1 MTAAVQ
7 GAVIDGKG
15 HRSSGGQGEIV
26 MRMPHVKGSS
36 VSPLL
41 FAATLAVL
49 GAVRPAEAQFT
60 WNGGGTTDNFTDA
73 ANWLGGVAPTT
84 NGTFIFDGSTR
95 LSPNNNLTLTGADNT
110 LTFAASAGAFAVGGG
125 AIRMGTVTNSS
136 SNPQTLNVSLRLNGT
151 RTINTGTAG
160 MTLSVLPLSTGASA
174 RNMTKTGSGDLTL
187 TFASTYALMNYAV
200 NAGRL
205 VINNA
210 AGTFSQGAT
219 TTLAAGTEL
228 VLAQPAT
235 ANFTAAITG
244 AGLVR
249 KTGAG
254 SSTFSGPNAYTGGTL
269 VQNGILTYAS
279 DFTMSGSNGFALT
292 NAASPVRGTDY
303 GAMNVS
309 AGTLTYGGSLALTLG
324 GLLPASTTYD
334 LFNFSGGSQAG
345 SFSSVAITGSYSTPL
360 TNAGGGVWT
369 GSQGDATFT
378 FTESTGDLAVTIV
391 PEPTSC
397 LALAASVGLGVV
409 MLRRRTTAE

>member
-1 MTAAVQ
+1 
-7 GAVIDGKG
+7 
-15 HRSSGGQGEIV
+15 

-60 WNGGGTTDNFTDA
+60 WNGGGTTDNFNDA

-136 SNPQTLNVSLRLNGT
+136 SNPQTLNVSLRLNGG
-151 RTINTGTAG
+151 RTINTGSAG
-160 MTLSVLPLSTGASA
+160 VSLGVLPLSTGAQ
-174 RNMTKTGSGDLTL
+174 RPLTKTGSGDLTL
-187 TFASTYALMNYAV
+187 TFASSGTGISYTV
-200 NAGRL
+200 STGRL
-205 VINNA
+205 VVNNA

-254 SSTFSGPNAYTGGTL
+254 SSTFSGLNNYTGGTL

-279 DFTMSGSNGFALT
+279 DFAMSGANGFTLT

-303 GAMNVS
+303 GASDVS
-309 AGTLTYGGSLALTLG
+309 SGTLTYGGSLALTLG

-409 MLRRRTTAE
+409 MLRRRTTAA

>member
-1 MTAAVQ
+1 
-7 GAVIDGKG
+7 
-15 HRSSGGQGEIV
+15 

-60 WNGGGTTDNFTDA
+60 WNGGGTTDNFNDA

-136 SNPQTLNVSLRLNGT
+136 SNPQTLNVSLRLNGG
-151 RTINTGTAG
+151 RTINTGSAG
-160 MTLSVLPLSTGASA
+160 VSLGVLPLSTGAQ
-174 RNMTKTGSGDLTL
+174 RPLTKTGSGDLTL
-187 TFASTYALMNYAV
+187 TFASSGTGISYTV
-200 NAGRL
+200 STGRL

-269 VQNGILTYAS
+269 VQNGILTYGAN
-279 DFTMSGSNGFALT
+279 FTMSGANGFTLT

-303 GAMNVS
+303 GASDVS
-309 AGTLTYGGSLALTLG
+309 SGTLTYGGSLALTLG

>member
-60 WNGGGTTDNFTDA
+60 WNGGGTTDNFNDA

-136 SNPQTLNVSLRLNGT
+136 SNPQTLNVSLRLNGG
-151 RTINTGTAG
+151 RTINTGSAG
-160 MTLSVLPLSTGASA
+160 VSLGVLPLSTGAQ
-174 RNMTKTGSGDLTL
+174 RPLTKTGSGDLTL
-187 TFASTYALMNYAV
+187 TFASSGTGISYTV
-200 NAGRL
+200 STGRL
-205 VINNA
+205 VVNNA

-254 SSTFSGPNAYTGGTL
+254 SSTFSGLNNYTGGTL

-279 DFTMSGSNGFALT
+279 DFAMSGANGFTLT

-303 GAMNVS
+303 GASDVS
-309 AGTLTYGGSLALTLG
+309 SGTLTYGGSLALTLG

-409 MLRRRTTAE
+409 MLRRRTTAA

>member
-1 MTAAVQ
+1 
-7 GAVIDGKG
+7 
-15 HRSSGGQGEIV
+15 
-26 MRMPHVKGSS
+26 MPHVKGSS

-60 WNGGGTTDNFTDA
+60 WNGGGTTDNFNDA

-151 RTINTGTAG
+151 RTINTGSAG
-160 MTLSVLPLSTGASA
+160 VSLGVLPLSTGAQ
-174 RNMTKTGSGDLTL
+174 RPLTKTGSGDLTL
-187 TFASTYALMNYAV
+187 TFASSGTGISYTV
-200 NAGRL
+200 STGRL

-269 VQNGILTYAS
+269 VENGILTYAS
-279 DFTMSGSNGFALT
+279 GFTMAGSNGFALT
-292 NAASPVRGTDY
+292 NAASPVRGIDY
-303 GAMNVS
+303 GALTAS

-409 MLRRRTTAE
+409 MLRRRTTKA

>member
-1 MTAAVQ
+1 
-7 GAVIDGKG
+7 
-15 HRSSGGQGEIV
+15 
-26 MRMPHVKGSS
+26 MPHVKGSS

-60 WNGGGTTDNFTDA
+60 WNGGGTTDNFNDA

-136 SNPQTLNVSLRLNGT
+136 SNPQTLNVSLRLNGG
-151 RTINTGTAG
+151 RTINTGSAG
-160 MTLSVLPLSTGASA
+160 VSLGVLPLSTGAQ
-174 RNMTKTGSGDLTL
+174 RPLTKTGSGDLTL
-187 TFASTYALMNYAV
+187 TFASSGTGISYTV
-200 NAGRL
+200 STGRL

-269 VQNGILTYAS
+269 VENGILTYAS
-279 DFTMSGSNGFALT
+279 GFTMAGSNGFALT
-292 NAASPVRGTDY
+292 NAASPVRGIDY
-303 GAMNVS
+303 GALTAS

-409 MLRRRTTAE
+409 MLRRRTTKA

>member
-1 MTAAVQ
+1 
-7 GAVIDGKG
+7 
-15 HRSSGGQGEIV
+15 
-26 MRMPHVKGSS
+26 MPHVKGSS

-60 WNGGGTTDNFTDA
+60 WNGGGTTDNFNDA

-136 SNPQTLNVSLRLNGT
+136 SNPQTLNVSLRLNGG
-151 RTINTGTAG
+151 RTINTGSAG
-160 MTLSVLPLSTGASA
+160 VSLGVLPLSTGAQ
-174 RNMTKTGSGDLTL
+174 RPLTKTGSGDLTL
-187 TFASTYALMNYAV
+187 TFASSGTGISYTV
-200 NAGRL
+200 STGRL

-269 VQNGILTYAS
+269 VENGILTYAS
-279 DFTMSGSNGFALT
+279 GFTMAGSNGFALT

-409 MLRRRTTAE
+409 MLRRRTTKA

>member
-1 MTAAVQ
+1 
-7 GAVIDGKG
+7 
-15 HRSSGGQGEIV
+15 
-26 MRMPHVKGSS
+26 MPHVKGSS

-60 WNGGGTTDNFTDA
+60 WNGGGTTDNFNDA

-136 SNPQTLNVSLRLNGT
+136 SNPQTLNVSLRLNGG
-151 RTINTGTAG
+151 RTINTGSAG
-160 MTLSVLPLSTGASA
+160 VSLGVLPLSTGAQ
-174 RNMTKTGSGDLTL
+174 RPLTKTGSGDLTL
-187 TFASTYALMNYAV
+187 TFASSGTGISYTV
-200 NAGRL
+200 STGRL

-269 VQNGILTYAS
+269 VENGILTYAS
-279 DFTMSGSNGFALT
+279 GFTMAGSNGFALT
-292 NAASPVRGTDY
+292 NAASPVRGIDY
-303 GAMNVS
+303 GALTAS

-409 MLRRRTTAE
+409 MLRRRTTAA

>member
-1 MTAAVQ
+1 MTMAV
-7 GAVIDGKG
+7 GESVIDAFGR
-15 HRSSGGQGEIV
+15 RSSGGLFWSLKT
-26 MRMPHVKGSS
+26 MRHVIGPFA
-36 VSPLL
+36 SPVLL
-41 FAATLAVL
+41 VAMLAVF
-49 GAVRPAEAQFT
+49 GAGRPADAQFT

-73 ANWLGGVAPTT
+73 ANWAGGTAPTT
-84 NGTFIFDGSTR
+84 NGTFIFAGTTR
-95 LSPNNNLTLTGADNT
+95 LTPNNNLTLTLADNT
-110 LTFAASAGAFAVGGG
+110 LTFAASAGSFTLGGG

-160 MTLSVLPLSTGASA
+160 MSLSVMPLSTGAQ
-174 RNMTKTGSGDLTL
+174 RTMTKTGSSDLVL
-187 TFASTYALMNYAV
+187 TFASSGTGISYTV
-200 NAGRL
+200 TTGRL
-205 VINNA
+205 VVNNA
-210 AGTFSQGAT
+210 AGTFSLGAPT
-219 TTLAAGTEL
+219 SLAAGTEL

-235 ANFTAAITG
+235 ANFTGAITG

-254 SSTFSGPNAYTGGTL
+254 SSTFSGTNTYTGGTL
-269 VQNGILTYAS
+269 VQNGILSYAS
-279 DFTMSGSNGFALT
+279 DFTMAGGNGFTLT
-292 NAASPVRGTDY
+292 NAAAPVRGVDY
-303 GAMNVS
+303 GASNVTT
-309 AGTLTYGGSLALTLG
+309 GTLTYGGSLALTLG

-334 LFNFSGGSQAG
+334 LFSFSGGSQAG
-345 SFSSVAITGSYSTPL
+345 SFSSVAITGSYSAPL

-409 MLRRRTTAE
+409 MLRRRTTAA

>member
-1 MTAAVQ
+1 
-7 GAVIDGKG
+7 
-15 HRSSGGQGEIV
+15 

-60 WNGGGTTDNFTDA
+60 WNGGGTTDNFNDA

-136 SNPQTLNVSLRLNGT
+136 SNPQTLNVSLRLNGG
-151 RTINTGTAG
+151 RTINTGSAG
-160 MTLSVLPLSTGASA
+160 VSLGVLPLSTGAQ
-174 RNMTKTGSGDLTL
+174 RPLTKTGSGDLTL
-187 TFASTYALMNYAV
+187 TFASSGTGISYTV
-200 NAGRL
+200 STGRL

-254 SSTFSGPNAYTGGTL
+254 SSTFSGTNTYTGGTL
-269 VQNGILTYAS
+269 VENGILTYAS
-279 DFTMSGSNGFALT
+279 LFTMAGSNGFALT

-409 MLRRRTTAE
+409 MLRRRTTAA

>member
-1 MTAAVQ
+1 
-7 GAVIDGKG
+7 
-15 HRSSGGQGEIV
+15 

-60 WNGGGTTDNFTDA
+60 WNGGGTTDNFNDA

-136 SNPQTLNVSLRLNGT
+136 SNPQTLNVSLRLNGG
-151 RTINTGTAG
+151 RTINTGSAG
-160 MTLSVLPLSTGASA
+160 VSLGVLPLSTGAQ
-174 RNMTKTGSGDLTL
+174 RPLTKTGSGDLTL
-187 TFASTYALMNYAV
+187 TFASSGTGISYTV
-200 NAGRL
+200 STGRL

-269 VQNGILTYAS
+269 VENGILTYAS
-279 DFTMSGSNGFALT
+279 GFTMAGSNGFALT

-409 MLRRRTTAE
+409 MLRRRTTKA

>member
-1 MTAAVQ
+1 
-7 GAVIDGKG
+7 
-15 HRSSGGQGEIV
+15 
-26 MRMPHVKGSS
+26 MPHVKGSS

-60 WNGGGTTDNFTDA
+60 WNGGGTTDNFNDA

-136 SNPQTLNVSLRLNGT
+136 SNPQTLNVSLRLNGG
-151 RTINTGTAG
+151 RTINTGSAG
-160 MTLSVLPLSTGASA
+160 VSLGVLPLSTGAQ
-174 RNMTKTGSGDLTL
+174 RPLTKTGSGDLTL
-187 TFASTYALMNYAV
+187 TFASSGTGISYTV
-200 NAGRL
+200 STGRL

-269 VQNGILTYAS
+269 VENGILTYAS
-279 DFTMSGSNGFALT
+279 GFTMAGSNGFALT

-409 MLRRRTTAE
+409 MLRRRTTAA

>member
-1 MTAAVQ
+1 
-7 GAVIDGKG
+7 
-15 HRSSGGQGEIV
+15 

-60 WNGGGTTDNFTDA
+60 WNGGGTTDNFNDA

-136 SNPQTLNVSLRLNGT
+136 SNPQTLNVSLRLNGG
-151 RTINTGTAG
+151 RTINTGSAG
-160 MTLSVLPLSTGASA
+160 VSLGVLPLSTGAQ
-174 RNMTKTGSGDLTL
+174 RPLTKTGSGDLTL
-187 TFASTYALMNYAV
+187 TFASSGTGISYTV
-200 NAGRL
+200 STGRL

-269 VQNGILTYAS
+269 VENGILTYAS
-279 DFTMSGSNGFALT
+279 GFTMAGSNGFALT
-292 NAASPVRGTDY
+292 NAASPVRGIDY
-303 GAMNVS
+303 GALTAS

-409 MLRRRTTAE
+409 MLRRRTTKA

>member
-60 WNGGGTTDNFTDA
+60 WNGGGTTDNFNDA

-136 SNPQTLNVSLRLNGT
+136 SNPQTLNVSLRLNGG
-151 RTINTGTAG
+151 RTINTGSAG
-160 MTLSVLPLSTGASA
+160 VSLGVLPLSTGAQ
-174 RNMTKTGSGDLTL
+174 RPLTKTGSGDLTL
-187 TFASTYALMNYAV
+187 TFASSGTGISYTV
-200 NAGRL
+200 STGRL
-205 VINNA
+205 VVNNA

-269 VQNGILTYAS
+269 VQNGILTYGAN
-279 DFTMSGSNGFALT
+279 FTMSGANGFTLT

-303 GAMNVS
+303 GASDVS
-309 AGTLTYGGSLALTLG
+309 SGTLTYGGSLALTLG

-409 MLRRRTTAE
+409 MLRRRTTAA

>member
-1 MTAAVQ
+1 MRH
-7 GAVIDGKG
+7 VIG
-15 HRSSGGQGEIV
+15 
-26 MRMPHVKGSS
+26 PFA
-36 VSPLL
+36 SPVLL
-41 FAATLAVL
+41 VAMLAVF
-49 GAVRPAEAQFT
+49 GAGRPADAQFT

-73 ANWLGGVAPTT
+73 ANWAGGTAPTT
-84 NGTFIFDGSTR
+84 NGTFIFAGTTR
-95 LSPNNNLTLTGADNT
+95 LTPNNNITLTGADNT
-110 LTFAASAGAFAVGGG
+110 LTFDATAGAFAVGGG
-125 AIRMGTVTNSS
+125 AIRMGSVTNNST
-136 SNPQTLNVSLRLNGT
+136 NPQTLNVSLRLNGT
-151 RTINTGTAG
+151 RTISTGTPG

-174 RNMTKTGSGDLTL
+174 RNMNKAGSGDLTL
-187 TFASTYALMNYAV
+187 TFASTYALINYNV

-205 VINNA
+205 VVTNA

-219 TTLAAGTEL
+219 TTLTAGTEL

-235 ANFTAAITG
+235 ANFTGAITG

-254 SSTFSGPNAYTGGTL
+254 SSTFSGPNTYTGGTL
-269 VQNGILTYAS
+269 VQNGILSYAS
-279 DFTMSGSNGFALT
+279 DFTMAGGNGFTLT
-292 NAASPVRGTDY
+292 NAAAPVRGVDY
-303 GAMNVS
+303 GASNVTT
-309 AGTLTYGGSLALTLG
+309 GTLTYGGSLALTLG

-334 LFNFSGGSQAG
+334 LFSFSGGSQAG
-345 SFSSVAITGSYSTPL
+345 SFSSVAITGSYSAPL

-409 MLRRRTTAE
+409 MLRRRTTAA

>member
-1 MTAAVQ
+1 MISMISRRVTGSFATSCCVAA
-7 GAVIDGKG
+7 ALVIVGL
-15 HRSSGGQGEIV
+15 
-26 MRMPHVKGSS
+26 P
-36 VSPLL
+36 
-41 FAATLAVL
+41 
-49 GAVRPAEAQFT
+49 RPASGQFT
-60 WNGGGTTDNFTDA
+60 WNGGGTTDSFTDA
-73 ANWLGGVAPTT
+73 ANWVGGVAPTT
-84 NGTFIFDGSTR
+84 NGTFIFAGTSR
-95 LSPNNNLTLTGADNT
+95 LTPSNNLTLTGADNT
-110 LTFAASAGAFAVGGG
+110 LTFDATAGAFALGGG
-125 AIRMGTVTNSS
+125 AIRIGSVTNNS
-136 SNPQTLNVSLRLNGT
+136 SNLQAVNVSLRLNGT

-160 MTLSVLPLSTGASA
+160 MSLSVLPLSTGASA
-174 RNMTKTGSGDLTL
+174 RTMTKTGASDLTL
-187 TFASTYALMNYAV
+187 TFANTYNLMNYTV

-205 VINNA
+205 VVNNA

-219 TTLAAGTEL
+219 TTIAAGTEL

-254 SSTFSGPNAYTGGTL
+254 SSTLSGPNAYTGGTL

-279 DFTMSGSNGFALT
+279 DFTMSGSNGFTLT
-292 NAASPVRGTDY
+292 NALAPVRGVDY
-303 GAMNVS
+303 GATTSS

-334 LFNFSGGSQAG
+334 LFSFSGGSQAG
-345 SFSSVAITGSYSTPL
+345 SFSSIAITGSYATTL
-360 TNAGGGVWT
+360 TNEGGGVWT

-397 LALAASVGLGVV
+397 LALASCLGLSGLL
-409 MLRRRTTAE
+409 MRRRRSG

>member
-1 MTAAVQ
+1 
-7 GAVIDGKG
+7 
-15 HRSSGGQGEIV
+15 
-26 MRMPHVKGSS
+26 MPHVKGSS

-136 SNPQTLNVSLRLNGT
+136 SNPQTLNVSLRLNGG
-151 RTINTGTAG
+151 RTINTGSAG
-160 MTLSVLPLSTGASA
+160 VSLGVLPLSTGAQ
-174 RNMTKTGSGDLTL
+174 RPLTKTGSGDLTL
-187 TFASTYALMNYAV
+187 TFASSGTGISYTV
-200 NAGRL
+200 STGRL

-269 VQNGILTYAS
+269 VENGILTYAS
-279 DFTMSGSNGFALT
+279 GFTMAGSNGFALT

-409 MLRRRTTAE
+409 MLRRRTTAA

>member
-1 MTAAVQ
+1 
-7 GAVIDGKG
+7 
-15 HRSSGGQGEIV
+15 
-26 MRMPHVKGSS
+26 
-36 VSPLL
+36 
-41 FAATLAVL
+41 
-49 GAVRPAEAQFT
+49 
-60 WNGGGTTDNFTDA
+60 
-73 ANWLGGVAPTT
+73 
-84 NGTFIFDGSTR
+84 
-95 LSPNNNLTLTGADNT
+95 
-110 LTFAASAGAFAVGGG
+110 
-125 AIRMGTVTNSS
+125 MGTVTNSS

-151 RTINTGTAG
+151 RTINTGSAG
-160 MTLSVLPLSTGASA
+160 MTLSVLPLSTGGSA
-174 RNMTKTGSGDLTL
+174 RTLTKTGSGDLTL
-187 TFASTYALMNYAV
+187 TFASTYALMNYTV

-205 VINNA
+205 VVNNA

-269 VQNGILTYAS
+269 VQNGILTYGAN
-279 DFTMSGSNGFALT
+279 FTMSGANGFTLT

-303 GAMNVS
+303 GASDVS
-309 AGTLTYGGSLALTLG
+309 SGTLTYGGSLALTLG

-409 MLRRRTTAE
+409 MLRRRTTAA